1 MRDLQQMAA
10 RVVGIG
16 FTGTA
21 LSGEARDLIRRGV
34 RNCILFARNI
44 ESPQQLAD
52 LTYTVKAAAGR
63 DPLMM
68 SVDQEGGRVL
78 RMREPFT
85 LIPAMRQVG
94 QAGREDLAFE
104 IGQVVAREVRAVNF
118 DMNLA
123 PVCDVDTNPGNPV
136 ISSRSFGQTPELV
149 TQLATALI
157 RGVQGEG
164 VAACAKHFPGHGDTI
179 KDSHHE
185 LPHLPTHEM
194 SRLIEVELPPF
205 QAAIN
210 AGVAAVMTA
219 HVIYDPIDS
228 VYPSTMS
235 KTILGGILREQCGF
249 NGLCV
254 SDDMQM
260 KAIAD
265 HYGFDE
271 AIVRG
276 ATAGVDLFWI
286 CHSSELQNRAIDVL
300 IKAAENGSLSRER
313 LEQSADRLDFVM
325 AKYVKP
331 AARGVAKD
339 VIGAPEHH
347 ALAMKIEQLAGAGAM
362 EAEDPTEAFVRE
374 QKTL

>member
-21 LSGEARDLIRRGV
+21 LSAEARDLIRRGV

-179 KDSHHE
+179 KVSHHE

-265 HYGFDE
+265 HYGFED
-271 AIVRG
+271 AVVR
-276 ATAGVDLFWI
+276 AVAAGCDLLWI
-286 CHSSELQNRAIDVL
+286 CHSHDLQERAIKV
-300 IKAAENGSLSRER
+300 IAQAAESGELPVRR
-313 LEQSADRLDFVM
+313 LEEAARRQDAVAARFF
-325 AKYVKP
+325 KP
-331 AARGVAKD
+331 ATRTPDMD
-339 VIGAPEHH
+339 VIGCAAHQKV
-347 ALAMKIEQLAGAGAM
+347 ADRIKQLADTFVEG
-362 EAEDPTEAFVRE
+362 EDPTEAFVRQ
-374 QKTL
+374 QKA